1 MGDLLIERDR
11 ARGCIVLPV
20 GAKRRG
26 PQQRHGAPPD
36 SDPEVWRN
44 SLTQSAG
51 TRRPRKLAS
60 EVVFCFPALR
70 FDAFSPYRDSRYCC
84 APKPGKEKHK
94 SYHYRSGILMVHRF
108 RSFLSVFTPVL
119 RKIWREVTRKV
130 RFARLNRSTVEALK
144 RVEAERPWIRHR
156 DGSKREATLP
166 RKVLGDSV
174 ACGSCTAC

>member
-11 ARGCIVLPV
+11 ARGCILLPV

-26 PQQRHGAPPD
+26 PQQLHGAPPD
-36 SDPEVWRN
+36 SDPKVWRS
-44 SLTQSAG
+44 SLTESAG

-94 SYHYRSGILMVHRF
+94 SYDYRSAILMVHRF

-119 RKIWREVTRKV
+119 RKIWRKVTQKNQKTDEPRIT
-130 RFARLNRSTVEALK
+130 RMSRIGERSARRLGFRLASDTDALQLSSDLQQ
-144 RVEAERPWIRHR
+144 RCRA
-156 DGSKREATLP
+156 LP
-166 RKVLGDSV
+166 DLSE
-174 ACGSCTAC
+174 

>member
-11 ARGCIVLPV
+11 ARGCILLPV

-26 PQQRHGAPPD
+26 PQQLHGAAPD
-36 SDPEVWRN
+36 SDPEVWRS

-94 SYHYRSGILMVHRF
+94 SYDYRSGILMVHRF
-108 RSFLSVFTPVL
+108 RSFFLCSPPYC
-119 RKIWREVTRKV
+119 V
-130 RFARLNRSTVEALK
+130 RFGARLRGKWLPSLKDGAFAKIRAGQRSARARKPRILDAHAL
-144 RVEAERPWIRHR
+144 RSRAQL
-156 DGSKREATLP
+156 GAT
-166 RKVLGDSV
+166 
-174 ACGSCTAC
+174 